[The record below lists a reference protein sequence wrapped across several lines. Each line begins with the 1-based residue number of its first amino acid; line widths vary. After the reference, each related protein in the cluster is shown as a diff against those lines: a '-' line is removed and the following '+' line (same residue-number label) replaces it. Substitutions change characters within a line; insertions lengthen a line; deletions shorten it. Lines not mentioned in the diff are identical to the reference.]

1 MGGGGKE
8 IVRLSADDVGEM
20 PSSGEPMIA
29 PHPATAAPR
38 PTAGPREPA
47 RAAEPQERSGGDFD
61 SVLAE
66 RPAGKDTEP
75 AEGKAE
81 AAPDGALAV
90 GEPVVVLAVLTP
102 APVVEDAA
110 ALADSATPVDVAAI
124 AGKVAAAAAP
134 TLVASSFLPG
144 EPELPPE
151 AQPLERPSLDK
162 EAPVAD
168 ARVTGDPEAAAPEKL
183 AAVPVPSKE
192 MQKDVPLDRPLPA
205 APPALEAPSR
215 ETVAAAAPAVVARN
229 SDPAAA
235 IGDGGVQGI
244 VLKDAAP
251 PTWQLAAGPGLAPAR
266 TEAPVQVPALPPQ
279 AVMAQVAV
287 AIGGTP
293 DDRVELRLDPP
304 ELGRV
309 QIHLTRLDGG
319 IQAVVMADRPE
330 THDLLRR
337 HAEVLAREL
346 GSAGYD
352 SVSLDFAAGHEEA
365 RAGLGEAREMDWAQV
380 APEVSA
386 VPALPVPA
394 PPRAS
399 LAGGLDIRL

>member
-1 MGGGGKE
+1 
-8 IVRLSADDVGEM
+8 
-20 PSSGEPMIA
+20 MIA

-66 RPAGKDTEP
+66 RPAGKDSEP

-81 AAPDGALAV
+81 TAPDASLTV
-90 GEPVVVLAVLTP
+90 GEPVVVLAVLAP

-110 ALADSATPVDVAAI
+110 ALAD
-124 AGKVAAAAAP
+124 AAAP
-134 TLVASSFLPG
+134 PVDAAATVAALTPTLAVASVSVPG
-144 EPELPPE
+144 ALGQEPEAMPV
-151 AQPLERPSLDK
+151 ERPSLAK

-168 ARVTGDPEAAAPEKL
+168 AKVTGDPEAAAPEKL
-183 AAVPVPSKE
+183 AAVSVPSKE

-215 ETVAAAAPAVVARN
+215 ETVAAAAPAGGSRN

-235 IGDGGVQGI
+235 IDDGGVQGI

-251 PTWQLAAGPGLAPAR
+251 PTWQLAAGPAQAHAR
-266 TEAPVQVPALPPQ
+266 TEAPVQMPALPPTVPPQ

-287 AIGGTP
+287 AIGGTS

-309 QIHLTRLDGG
+309 QIHLTRMDGG

-330 THDLLRR
+330 TQDLLRR

-352 SVSLDFAAGHEEA
+352 SVSLDFAAGHEA
-365 RAGLGEAREMDWAQV
+365 RPRLGEAREVDWAEA
-380 APEVSA
+380 APEA
-386 VPALPVPA
+386 PTVPALPVPA
-394 PPRAS
+394 APRAS
-399 LAGGLDIRL
+399 FAGGLDIRL